1 MQNLDKMRWNKCPKC
16 NLSKIFFKVRNSYLF
31 ESEGYVSVKV
41 KNINDNE
48 IFKYRKIVAEQNDTD
63 ISNIIPISEEE
74 FKSNTNEDYKK
85 GE

>member
-1 MQNLDKMRWNKCPKC
+1 MC
-16 NLSKIFFKVRNSYLF
+16 KIFFKVKNSYLF
-31 ESEGYVSVKV
+31 ESEGYVSVEV

-74 FKSNTNEDYKK
+74 FESNTNED
-85 GE
+85 

>member
-1 MQNLDKMRWNKCPKC
+1 M
-16 NLSKIFFKVRNSYLF
+16 SKIFFKVRNSYLF

-74 FKSNTNEDYKK
+74 FESNTNED
-85 GE
+85 

>member
-1 MQNLDKMRWNKCPKC
+1 M
-16 NLSKIFFKVRNSYLF
+16 SKIFFKVKNSYLF
-31 ESEGYVSVKV
+31 ESEGYVSVEV

-74 FKSNTNEDYKK
+74 FESNTNED
-85 GE
+85 